1 MTFWSLVW
9 NNKVKII
16 GVILAVHSQLMV
28 ELAVYAMDG
37 FVSALTLRLTG
48 SIGTIFSVA
57 VAAAGW
63 SNTTKEKVAEARAE
77 VASAMQTAIES
88 TPGDPRP

>member
-1 MTFWSLVW
+1 MTIWQMIW

-63 SNTTKEKVAEARAE
+63 SNTTKEKVAEAKME
-77 VASAMQTAIES
+77 VASAMQTAIEA
-88 TPGDPRP
+88 TPPKEQP